1 MSWVPSSQGSCAHAS
16 QGGSLRSHWETQRLH
31 QLPALCPLPSH
42 WEEGLGRKGWSAA
55 GAQSE
60 QDCPGSISVCAPPSK
75 VSSPPEKKKKK
86 VAFSAAQAACSLQT
100 ACQAPQEQARLPSAT
115 GFPRPPTRVMLAE
128 WGVRLL
134 FRCCLTVSSG
144 AVVI

>member
-31 QLPALCPLPSH
+31 QLLALCPLPSH

-86 VAFSAAQAACSLQT
+86 RQLLSLLLKRL
-100 ACQAPQEQARLPSAT
+100 APSKQPARLPNAT
-115 GFPRPPTRVMLAE
+115 GFPRPPTSVMLAE
-128 WGVRLL
+128 WGARLL

>member
-31 QLPALCPLPSH
+31 QLLALCPLLSH
-42 WEEGLGRKGWSAA
+42 WEEGLGRKGWSTA

-86 VAFSAAQAACSLQT
+86 DGCFLCCSSGLLPPNSLPGSPMPLAFLVLQQASCWLSG
-100 ACQAPQEQARLPSAT
+100 ERD
-115 GFPRPPTRVMLAE
+115 F
-128 WGVRLL
+128 
-134 FRCCLTVSSG
+134 SSG
-144 AVVI
+144 AALLFHQVL